1 MRVALLHAFPLDER
15 MWEPQREVLAGLDVD
30 APNLYRLGN
39 SIEEWAQAVLARSQG
54 ELIAVGASMGGYTA
68 LEMARAAPERVRGLL
83 LAGSRAGPDSPERRL
98 QRDGI
103 IETLRERGVLGW
115 FAVSGNPA
123 PPEIVRDQA
132 VDDLIRAMRVL
143 RDRPDASDVVASFQ
157 GPFVLV
163 VGAEDELLPVD
174 EAREIVAL
182 APRGRLEVV
191 EDAGH
196 LVNLDRPDRFNAI
209 LREFLAEWT

>member
-83 LAGSRAGPDSPERRL
+83 LAGSRDGPDSPDRRL